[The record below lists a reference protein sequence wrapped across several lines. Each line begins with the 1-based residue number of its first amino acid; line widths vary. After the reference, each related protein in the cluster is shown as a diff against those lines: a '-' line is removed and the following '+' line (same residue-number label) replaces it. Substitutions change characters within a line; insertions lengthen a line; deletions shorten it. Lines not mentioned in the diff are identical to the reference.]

1 MLRFDAMALYQAL
14 DAERQARGLSWS
26 ELSREIGVSTATM
39 QRLKR
44 GGRLEV
50 DGALAMVGWLR
61 RTVESFARRSD
72 DKPL

>member
-14 DAERQARGLSWS
+14 DAERQARGLSWMQ
-26 ELSREIGVSTATM
+26 LSREIGVSAATM

-50 DGALAMVGWLR
+50 DGVLAMVGWLR

-72 DKPL
+72 DT